1 MSVTNPVIQQRQLL
15 APMYLDGYF
24 PDFLVDKLKGVLLQ
38 LCSEI
43 EALKPEDE
51 GALLQLTHAAT
62 LAINELQ
69 DEFEANGS
77 ELETVARDCIA
88 DEFYIISRAYGFD
101 SLDIEQAISPRDW

>member
-24 PDFLVDKLKGVLLQ
+24 PDFLVDKLKGV
-38 LCSEI
+38 
-43 EALKPEDE
+43 
-51 GALLQLTHAAT
+51 LLQLTHAAT